1 MYVAPAS
8 ILRGS
13 LSVPGD
19 KSISHRALMFA
30 AIAQG
35 TSRIT
40 NLAPG
45 ADVRSTA
52 DVLRSLGVS
61 ITWSDTEVEVVGSG
75 RSGLRVPDGP
85 LDCGNSGTT
94 MRLMMG
100 LLAGCG
106 FEATLIGDESLSG
119 RPMGR
124 IAEPLRAMGL
134 RIDLSRGGTAPVV
147 VHGDHPAHL
156 HWTSSVA
163 SAQVKSAILLAGLAA
178 SGTTSVSEPSKS
190 RDHTERMLSAM
201 GAEISVDENT
211 ASVLGGA
218 VLHPKSQMVV
228 PGDLSSAAFWL
239 VAGLLRGDDLT
250 IHGVGLNPT
259 RTGVLDVLAA
269 MGASVEIQSSD
280 ASGEPI
286 GSLTVRRQDLR
297 GTRLSGDLVVR
308 AIDEIPILAVLAT
321 QAHGRTEIRD
331 AQELRV
337 KECDRISTVVA
348 MLRSMGAN
356 VTELD
361 DGMVIDGPT
370 PLCSAIIDTQ
380 HDHRIA
386 MSAAI
391 AALCTQDGLP
401 TRILGADIAE
411 VSYPGFYLA
420 LDGLRV

>member
-1 MYVAPAS
+1 M
-8 ILRGS
+8 
-13 LSVPGD
+13 
-19 KSISHRALMFA
+19 
-30 AIAQG
+30 
-35 TSRIT
+35 
-40 NLAPG
+40 
-45 ADVRSTA
+45 
-52 DVLRSLGVS
+52 
-61 ITWSDTEVEVVGSG
+61 
-75 RSGLRVPDGP
+75 
-85 LDCGNSGTT
+85 
-94 MRLMMG
+94 
-100 LLAGCG
+100 
-106 FEATLIGDESLSG
+106 
-119 RPMGR
+119 
-124 IAEPLRAMGL
+124 
-134 RIDLSRGGTAPVV
+134 
-147 VHGDHPAHL
+147 
-156 HWTSSVA
+156 
-163 SAQVKSAILLAGLAA
+163 
-178 SGTTSVSEPSKS
+178 
-190 RDHTERMLSAM
+190 
-201 GAEISVDENT
+201 
-211 ASVLGGA
+211 
-218 VLHPKSQMVV
+218 
-228 PGDLSSAAFWL
+228 
-239 VAGLLRGDDLT
+239 
-250 IHGVGLNPT
+250 
-259 RTGVLDVLAA
+259 LDVLAA

-401 TRILGADIAE
+401 TRIRGADIAE

-420 LDGLRV
+420 LDGLRMSIHQVEMSIDTRSQGRGLYDITANVNTHLCSSGATDGLVNVFVRHTSCSLLIQENADPTASRDLVEWFDRLAPEGDPRYTHTLEGPDDMPAHLRAAVTRTSEQIR